1 MEESTANTSELE
13 EDEEENQEE
22 ADRAPPPATSDAA
35 QQTNGH
41 HGEYQSYVTVHGE
54 WETRQISIIGVVKR
68 FISQLSYG
76 QDLTRISLPSEFLN
90 PYSVL
95 EMATVRYLT
104 KFPLLLEANAHTDPE
119 YRMLFAVRWLLA
131 SMVDAKMYKKPYNP
145 VVGETH
151 KCYIEDNNTG
161 FGTTHFIAEQVT
173 HHPPVSAL
181 HISNKESGVSV
192 VGNISFA
199 VKFWFN
205 SVTINSNGFL
215 NVKMSKHDELY
226 EFAKGVPDLQL
237 KNVVFGTRRM
247 KWQNSILVKCTKTN
261 CNAEILFDD
270 SGNED
275 LVSGTVTLNGENV
288 LSFEG
293 AMDGSVYYRSNY
305 EDDEE
310 EDRLLLNSSHI
321 VEQPIIVPPQTDTY
335 PSIKIWSAV
344 SQHIINNNMTEADRA
359 KQVVEEEQRK
369 RTKLGEDLK
378 KERSYFIFDEETQLW
393 VYKES
398 S

>member
-1 MEESTANTSELE
+1 MSMEESTTNTSLE
-13 EDEEENQEE
+13 EDEDEVTQEE
-22 ADRAPPPATSDAA
+22 PQNAVV
-35 QQTNGH
+35 QNGH
-41 HGEYQSYVTVHGE
+41 HGEYQSYVCVHGE

-104 KFPLLLEANAHTDPE
+104 KFPLLLEANTHTDPE
-119 YRMLFAVRWLLA
+119 YRMLYTVRWFLA

-151 KCYIEDNNTG
+151 KCHIEDNNSG
-161 FGTTHFIAEQVT
+161 FGPTHFIAEQVT
-173 HHPPVSAL
+173 HHPPVSAVY
-181 HISNKESGVSV
+181 IKNNATGVIV
-192 VGNISFA
+192 QGNISFA

-205 SVTINSNGFL
+205 SVTINSTGYL
-215 NVKMSKHDELY
+215 EARMTKHDEVY
-226 EFAKGVPDLQL
+226 QFTKGVPDLQL

-247 KWQNSILVKCTKTN
+247 KWQNSITVECTKSN
-261 CNAEILFDD
+261 CVAEIIFEE

-275 LVSGTVTLNGENV
+275 LVSGQVSLNGENV

-293 AMDGSVYYRSNY
+293 AMDGSVYYRSTS
-305 EDDEE
+305 EDEE
-310 EDRLLLNSSHI
+310 EERLLLNSSQI
-321 VEQPIIVPPQTDTY
+321 VEPPLIVPPQTDTY
-335 PSIKIWSAV
+335 PSIKVWSAV
-344 SQHIINNNMTEADRA
+344 SNHIINNNMTEADRA

-378 KERSYFIFDEETQLW
+378 KERLYFILNEETQQW